1 MGEGGL
7 IGGKAVLEAL
17 KSMRADDGATCVEV
31 EVLAIAEDPE
41 KNKASGSITVQR
53 MTILYL
59 DIE

>member
-31 EVLAIAEDPE
+31 EVLTIAEDPE